1 MSNMGYLSTPGQA
14 TPSEMY
20 NIATFQTHLR
30 TYAYP
35 AIFSNFESV
44 IVNSLLVSERKDST

>member
-20 NIATFQTHLR
+20 DIATFQTHLR